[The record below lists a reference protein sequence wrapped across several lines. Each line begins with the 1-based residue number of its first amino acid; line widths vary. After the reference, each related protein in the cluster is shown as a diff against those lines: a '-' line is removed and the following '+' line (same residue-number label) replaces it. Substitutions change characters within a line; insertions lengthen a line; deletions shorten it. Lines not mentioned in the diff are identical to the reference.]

1 MVPAEDNS
9 GRSAQ
14 EQSVAPEIPSSGI
27 RRRRTVRPI
36 RLHLHQ
42 SQRKS
47 LARAAVY
54 LILLLGLLVLWYLMA
69 TQQLG

>member
-1 MVPAEDNS
+1 MVPTEDNS

-14 EQSVAPEIPSSGI
+14 ERSLAPEIPSRDT
-27 RRRRTVRPI
+27 RRRRKVRPFG
-36 RLHLHQ
+36 LHLHHA
-42 SQRKS
+42 QRKS
-47 LARAAVY
+47 VAKAAIY